1 MTNLLIKWLIN
12 AAALLVVAYAIPGIV
27 VSGFFTALLLALAL
41 GFLNIFI
48 RPILFIL
55 TLPITL
61 LTFGLF
67 SLIINGFLF
76 WFAARFLE
84 GFTVTNLGVAII
96 GAFVFGILTFLGEHL
111 LIKKDDD
118 DKE

>member
-1 MTNLLIKWLIN
+1 MRRVRYDEGIGMTNLLIKWLIN

-76 WFAARFLE
+76 WFAARFRA
-84 GFTVTNLGVAII
+84 TSASQTA
-96 GAFVFGILTFLGEHL
+96 
-111 LIKKDDD
+111 
-118 DKE
+118 